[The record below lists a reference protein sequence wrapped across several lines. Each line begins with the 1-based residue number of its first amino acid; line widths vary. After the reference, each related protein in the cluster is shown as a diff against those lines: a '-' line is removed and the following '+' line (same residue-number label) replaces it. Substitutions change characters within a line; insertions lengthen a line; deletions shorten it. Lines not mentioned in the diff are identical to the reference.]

1 MRKKEYLAKT
11 QNARR
16 ATFLR
21 RKLRAMVFKDE
32 PVDRWFLAMVGC
44 GREALRQHLASHF
57 VDGMAWATYGVGKD
71 KWSIDHVVPC
81 KSFRL
86 GEFAEDCRAF
96 HHSNLR
102 PMWFC
107 ANSAKGARDSAETT

>member
-21 RKLRAMVFKDE
+21 RKLRVMVFTDE
-32 PVDRWFLAMVGC
+32 PVERWFLAMVGC
-44 GREALRQHLASHF
+44 SREALRQHLASHF
-57 VDGMAWATYGVGKD
+57 VDGMSWSTYGVGKD

-107 ANSAKGARDSAETT
+107 ANSAKGARTPETT

>member
-1 MRKKEYLAKT
+1 MKKKEYLAKN

-21 RKLRAMVFKDE
+21 RKLRAMVFTDE
-32 PVDRWFLAMVGC
+32 PVERWFLAMVGC
-44 GREALRQHLASHF
+44 SREALRQHLASHF
-57 VDGMAWATYGVGKD
+57 VDGMSWSNYGVGKD
-71 KWSIDHVVPC
+71 KWSIDHVAPC
-81 KSFRL
+81 KNFRL

-107 ANSAKGARDSAETT
+107 ANSAKGARDS